1 MINPGLAIAG
11 MMVFALVVGVPIP
24 FAIGAAVL
32 LGYYLVDIPIIAL
45 AQTSY
50 DALEGLPIITVPLFV
65 LAGGIM
71 LHGGIAERLI
81 EIARTFL
88 GKKTGSYALV
98 TVVGCMFFAAM
109 SGSGPATTAAIG
121 AITIPA
127 MLRQGFKL
135 EDAGAVAAS
144 GGALGSLIPPSNL
157 MIFYGI
163 VSETSI
169 PRLFLAGMIPGL
181 ITTLL
186 LCLVAWLIAR
196 KKGYLGDP
204 APIEKGAR
212 WRSLWNG
219 KWALSAPVVILGG
232 IYGGIFTAT
241 EAAAVAV
248 VYSLF
253 ICTVIY
259 RQLTIAH
266 VIDSIRQTALIAGT
280 IIIVLGAAKG
290 FGQLMGILEAPDAI
304 RAYMGEDLNPFL
316 LLMVMALILIITGTF
331 MESIAQII
339 LFTPLMLPVAVVAGV
354 DPIAFGI
361 IMVAACEIGFL
372 TPPVGA
378 NLFVASRLTG
388 LSVERLSVSTLP
400 YLAAYLLIIVLVAL
414 MPGLATFLPTLAFG

>member
-1 MINPGLAIAG
+1 MISPGMAITG
-11 MMVFALVVGVPIP
+11 MLLLGLVVGVPIP

-32 LGYYLVDIPIIAL
+32 LGYYLLDIPIIAL

-98 TVVGCMFFAAM
+98 TIVGCMFFAAM

-127 MLRQGFKL
+127 MMKQGFRI

-163 VSETSI
+163 VSGTSI
-169 PRLFLAGMIPGL
+169 PRLFLAGMLPGV
-181 ITTLL
+181 ITAML
-186 LCLVAWLIAR
+186 LCLVAWAIAR
-196 KKGYLGDP
+196 KKGYVGDP
-204 APIEKGAR
+204 TAIEKGAR
-212 WRSLWNG
+212 LRSLWDG
-219 KWALSAPVVILGG
+219 KWAISAPIVILGG

-253 ICTVIY
+253 ICSVVY
-259 RQLTIAH
+259 RQLRWVHI
-266 VIDSIRQTALIAGT
+266 IDSIKQTALIAGT

-304 RAYMGEDLNPFL
+304 RGYFGDNMNAFL
-316 LLMVMALILIITGTF
+316 LLMIMAGILIVTGTF

-339 LFTPLMLPVAVVAGV
+339 LFTPLMLPVAVASGV

-388 LSVERLSVSTLP
+388 VSVERLSVSALP
-400 YLAAYLLIIVLVAL
+400 YLAAYLLIIVMVAL
-414 MPGLATFLPTLAFG
+414 APGLATYLPTLVFG